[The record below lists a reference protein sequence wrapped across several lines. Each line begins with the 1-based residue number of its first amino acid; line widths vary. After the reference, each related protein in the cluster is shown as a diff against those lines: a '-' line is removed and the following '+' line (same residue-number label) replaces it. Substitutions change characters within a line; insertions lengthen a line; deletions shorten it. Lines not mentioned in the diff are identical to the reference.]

1 MAFGPVR
8 HNSRHHHQ
16 HIHHVHSHQSFKNR
30 PILARADYGSGKD
43 HGSGVPHHNNA
54 TLPGNSGSLRGSPIW
69 FSSGSFLSH
78 QRFMDVVRQV
88 LFAAGINT
96 ALYSGHSFRIG
107 ADGHSGQR
115 DTNPWAM
122 EKLCLPI
129 LHSSLMGV
137 TPPGRI
143 STGHDRHSSRS
154 SRRQVT

>member
-122 EKLCLPI
+122 E
-129 LHSSLMGV
+129 SSAYQSYTHL
-137 TPPGRI
+137 
-143 STGHDRHSSRS
+143 SWESL
-154 SRRQVT
+154 RQVASVLVMTDTAPGAAGGK